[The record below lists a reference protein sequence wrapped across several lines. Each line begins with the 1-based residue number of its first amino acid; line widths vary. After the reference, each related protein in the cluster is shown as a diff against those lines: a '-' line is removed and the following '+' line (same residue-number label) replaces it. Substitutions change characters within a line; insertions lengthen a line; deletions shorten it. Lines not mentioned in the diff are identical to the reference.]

1 MLQTIDKNE
10 CAHVS
15 KKKNIK
21 LCVVCMSPGS
31 VLLGDVMMD
40 SGWKPLFLLT
50 FEQVS

>member
-1 MLQTIDKNE
+1 MLQTIVKNE

-15 KKKNIK
+15 KKIIK
-21 LCVVCMSPGS
+21 LCVVCMSPSS

-40 SGWKPLFLLT
+40 SGWKPLFWLT